1 MAARSGALRRY
12 ELYGNPGTAD
22 GRIKGGTISQRQ
34 FQDNPEQAKLSGF
47 KIRKDIKR
55 PKRSEL
61 LAEFIGIMLGDGGM
75 SKYQVHIT
83 FNREQDKE
91 YADYVGNIVKKLFS
105 VPSIIVS
112 GGKNDKGD
120 DVVVSSRNLVEYLQH
135 FTGLKEGDKIR
146 NKASVPSWIRSNDK
160 YIAACL
166 RGLIDTDG
174 SFYSY
179 RHKVNGKIYEH
190 YALDFTSRCPGI
202 LNGAKGMFMDLGLKF
217 VSSEHKAVLYK
228 KNDINNY
235 IRLVGTSNPRIYGVF
250 QRFLKSN

>member
-22 GRIKGGTISQRQ
+22 GRIKGGTVSQRK
-34 FQDNPEQAKLSGF
+34 FQDNPEQANLSGF
-47 KIRKDIKR
+47 KIRRDITR
-55 PKRSEL
+55 PERSEL

-91 YADYVGNIVKKLFS
+91 YADYVGNIVTKLFS

-112 GGKNDKGD
+112 GGENDKGD
-120 DVVVSSRNLVEYLQH
+120 DIVISSRNLVEYLQI
-135 FTGLKEGDKIR
+135 TGLREGDKIR
-146 NKASVPSWIRSNDK
+146 NKARVPSWIACSDK
-160 YIAACL
+160 YIVACL

-179 RHKVNGKIYEH
+179 RHKVNGNIYEH
-190 YALDFTSRCPGI
+190 FALDFTNRCPGI
-202 LNGAKGMFMDLGLKF
+202 LNGVKEMFAGLGFKF
-217 VSSEHKAVLYK
+217 VSSGHKVVLYK
-228 KNDINNY
+228 KKDIISY
-235 IRLVGTSNPRIYGVF
+235 IRLVGTSNPRIYRSF
-250 QRFLKSN
+250 QRFLKNT